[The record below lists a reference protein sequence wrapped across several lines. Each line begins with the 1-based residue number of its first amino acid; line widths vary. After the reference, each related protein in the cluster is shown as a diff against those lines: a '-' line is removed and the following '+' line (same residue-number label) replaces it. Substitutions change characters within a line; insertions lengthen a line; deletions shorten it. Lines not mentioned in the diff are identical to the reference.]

1 MEFGDDSLK
10 KLVILLLLAVAAV
23 IGWGILRK
31 NTPPS
36 VTFSR
41 VKRETLVST
50 LPTNG
55 KVEPLQWQAVRAQSA
70 GLVSRV
76 DVVEGGPIANGG
88 VMAAM
93 TDPAIQSDIDTAQ
106 AKIAE
111 AEANVASLE
120 AGMRPAE
127 LTEIDNGL
135 ARANLEL
142 KEAEREQGQ
151 LQRLAEK
158 QAATAMDVT
167 AANDKV
173 EQLKVQ
179 IAGLEK
185 RRRNVTPQT
194 DIAPARA
201 RLQDARVALKLAQD
215 RAALSEIRAPLA
227 GVVYGLA
234 VRAGTYLN
242 RGDLVGN
249 VGLLDRLRVR
259 VYIDEPELG
268 RVALG
273 QPVTITGQAL
283 PGKEWAGT
291 VEKKPSAIEPLGSR
305 QVGQVLCNIEN
316 PEHILIP
323 GTNVDATIRT
333 GVVDNALTIPKETL
347 RHDAA
352 GDYVFLL
359 KGDTIEQ
366 RQVKTGNSSV
376 TRIQIV
382 TGLAENDAVA
392 MPSDE
397 ALKAGMKVTPA
408 MESHSYKCYSRR

>member
-1 MEFGDDSLK
+1 MK

-36 VTFSR
+36 VAFAR

-55 KVEPLQWQAVRAQSA
+55 KVEPLQWQAVRAQAS

-76 DVVEGGPIANGG
+76 DVVEGGPVANGG

-106 AKIAE
+106 AKVAE

-158 QAATAMDVT
+158 QAATTMDVT
-167 AANDKV
+167 AATDKV
-173 EQLKVQ
+173 DQLKVQ

-185 RRRNVTPQT
+185 RRRTVTPQT

-201 RLQDARVALKLAQD
+201 RLQDARVALKLAQE

-273 QPVTITGQAL
+273 QPVTITWQAL

-305 QVGQVLCNIEN
+305 QVGQVLCNIAN
-316 PEHILIP
+316 PEHLLVP
-323 GTNVDATIRT
+323 GANVDATIRT
-333 GVVDNALTIPKETL
+333 AVVDNALTIPKETL

-359 KGDTIEQ
+359 NGETLEQ

-397 ALKAGMKVTPA
+397 ALKAGMKVTAA
-408 MESHSYKCYSRR
+408 MESHS

>member
-1 MEFGDDSLK
+1 LK
-10 KLVILLLLAVAAV
+10 KLGLLLLLVVAAV

-36 VTFSR
+36 VTFAR

-55 KVEPLQWQAVRAQSA
+55 KVEPLDWEAVRAQSS

-76 DVVEGGPIANGG
+76 DVVEGGPVAKGG
-88 VMAAM
+88 ILAVMS
-93 TDPAIQSDIDTAQ
+93 DPSLQPDIDAAT

-111 AEANVASLE
+111 AQANLASLE

-127 LTEIDNGL
+127 VTEIENGL
-135 ARANLEL
+135 ARTNLEL
-142 KEAEREQGQ
+142 QEAERELGQ

-158 QAATAMDVT
+158 NAATAMEVT
-167 AANDKV
+167 AARDKV
-173 EQLKVQ
+173 DQLKVQ

-185 RRRNVTPQT
+185 RRHNGTPSP
-194 DIAPARA
+194 DLAAARA
-201 RLQDARVALKLAQD
+201 RLQDAQVALKAAQD
-215 RAALSEIRAPLA
+215 RAALSEIRAPIA
-227 GVVYGLA
+227 GAIYGLA
-234 VRAGTYLN
+234 VRVGTFLN
-242 RGDLVGN
+242 RGDLVAN
-249 VGLLDRLRVR
+249 IGLLDRLRVR

-273 QPVTITGQAL
+273 QPVTITWQAL
-283 PGKEWAGT
+283 PGRQWNGT
-291 VEKKPSAIEPLGSR
+291 VEKKPVAIEPLGSR

-316 PEHILIP
+316 PEHVLIP

-333 GVVDNALTIPKETL
+333 AVSNGALTIPKETM
-347 RHDAA
+347 RHDSN

-359 KGDTIEQ
+359 KGDTLEQ
-366 RQVKTGNSSV
+366 HPVRAGNSSV

-382 TGLAENDAVA
+382 EGLSEGDRVA
-392 MPSDE
+392 MPSDDP
-397 ALKAGMKVTPA
+397 LRAGMRVTA
-408 MESHSYKCYSRR
+408 VNDTHS